1 MELRSDLVVGMCSF
15 EDIIELEVWWQVV
28 ETAKGGR
35 FVYGC

>member
-1 MELRSDLVVGMCSF
+1 MELFSDLVVGMCSF

>member
-1 MELRSDLVVGMCSF
+1 MELCSDLVVGMCSF
-15 EDIIELEVWWQVV
+15 EDIIELEVGWQVV